1 MNDHLDVSNDH
12 VEGTPDG
19 PGGRTIVVTGAASGI
34 GAALVRRLLDA
45 DPQTT
50 VIALDLNESTDP
62 RTRFVHCDLSDP
74 ASIDAVAL
82 PDHIDALANVAGV
95 PGTAPA
101 SVVLAVNTLGVR
113 ALTLRV
119 LERMIT
125 GAAVVNVASLAAHRN
140 TQPPERITE
149 LLAAGSRA
157 DIDRWVAETGVDGSA
172 AYDTS
177 KRALL
182 DWTVAL
188 SAALQPRGIR
198 AASVSPGPTE
208 TPILG
213 DFEQSMGVEAISRSA
228 GAVGR
233 HGTAAETAAAIDFLI
248 SPDASWVNGIDIPV
262 DGGLSAIRAA
272 SVENPLRPVA
282 TDSRSSSPV

>member
-1 MNDHLDVSNDH
+1 MSDHLDIVNDH
-12 VEGTPDG
+12 VEGTADA

-50 VIALDLNESTDP
+50 VIALDLRESTDP
-62 RTRFVHCDLSDP
+62 RARSVHCDLSDP
-74 ASIDAVAL
+74 RSIDAVAL

-95 PGTAPA
+95 PGTASA
-101 SVVLAVNTLGVR
+101 SVVLAVNTFGVR

-119 LERMIT
+119 LERMTT
-125 GAAVVNVASLAAHRN
+125 GAVVVNVASLAAHRN

-149 LLAAGSRA
+149 LLAAESRA
-157 DIDRWVAETGVDGSA
+157 DIDRWVAQTGVDGSA

-177 KRALL
+177 KRALV

-213 DFEQSMGVEAISRSA
+213 DFEQTMGVEAISRSA

-233 HGTAAETAAAIDFLI
+233 HGTAAETAAAIDFLL

-272 SVENPLRPVA
+272 TVENPLRPVA

>member
-1 MNDHLDVSNDH
+1 MNDPLDVSNDH

-19 PGGRTIVVTGAASGI
+19 LGGRTIVVTGAASGI
-34 GAALVRRLLDA
+34 GAALVRRLLDT

-50 VIALDLNESTDP
+50 VIALDLRESTDP
-62 RTRFVHCDLSDP
+62 RARFVHCDLSDP
-74 ASIDAVAL
+74 ASIAAVAL

-101 SVVLAVNTLGVR
+101 SVVLAVNTFGIR

-119 LERMIT
+119 LERMTT

-149 LLAAGSRA
+149 LLAAESRA

-177 KRALL
+177 KRALVN
-182 DWTVAL
+182 WTVAL

-213 DFEQSMGVEAISRSA
+213 DFEQTMGVEAITRSA

-233 HGTAAETAAAIDFLI
+233 HGTAAETAAAIDFLL

-272 SVENPLRPVA
+272 SVENALRPVA